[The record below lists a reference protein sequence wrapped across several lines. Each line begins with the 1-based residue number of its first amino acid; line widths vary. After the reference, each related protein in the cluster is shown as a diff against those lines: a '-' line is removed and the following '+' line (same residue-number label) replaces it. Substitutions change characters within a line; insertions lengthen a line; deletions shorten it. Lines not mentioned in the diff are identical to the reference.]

1 MSKKHY
7 LQKTC
12 PTGSTLYYSLL
23 YQSSEKREAMILIE
37 AFYQAIISIIKISE
51 LSVAQAKLQW
61 WREEINRMFVQ
72 QGEHPISKSLQTHLK
87 TFNLSKNYFLEIT
100 NGVLHY
106 LANTP
111 SHDDQS
117 AYQFYCQTA
126 GSRELLKA
134 SMIEKINPS
143 QIKVIYQSTAGISI
157 IEDFQLAKQL
167 FKKPLDSAEKFLQN
181 KHLPQPLCIRADIA
195 LAILRKMRKHQGK
208 SVDILP
214 LRKLFIAW
222 KNK

>member
-7 LQKTC
+7 LEQTC

-23 YQSSEKREAMILIE
+23 YQPNEKREAMILIE
-37 AFYQAIISIIKISE
+37 AFYEAIVSIIKISE

-61 WREEINRMFVQ
+61 WHEEINRMFLQ
-72 QGEHPISKSLQTHLK
+72 QAEHPISKSLQPYMKMFSL
-87 TFNLSKNYFLEIT
+87 NKNYFLAII
-100 NGVLHY
+100 NGVLDY

-111 SHDDQS
+111 SQDDQA
-117 AYQFYCQTA
+117 AYLFYCQTA
-126 GSRELLKA
+126 GSRELLKT

-143 QIKVIYQSTAGISI
+143 QIKSIYQSTAGISI

-167 FKKPLDSAEKFLQN
+167 FKKPLDNAEKFLEN
-181 KHLPQPLCIRADIA
+181 ENLPQPLCIRADIA

-214 LRKLFIAW
+214 LKKLFIAW